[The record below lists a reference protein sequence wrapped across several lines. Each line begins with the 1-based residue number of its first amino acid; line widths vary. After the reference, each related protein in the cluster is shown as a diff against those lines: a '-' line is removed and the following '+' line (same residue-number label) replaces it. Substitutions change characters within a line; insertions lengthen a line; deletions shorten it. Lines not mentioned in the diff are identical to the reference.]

1 MFKVVSRN
9 TLKNDILNIY
19 DNEREKALKTMDK
32 NGSRIA
38 ITTDMWISSNK
49 KRGFMVITAHYI
61 YHIWTL
67 QNWVL
72 R

>member
-32 NGSRIA
+32 NGS
-38 ITTDMWISSNK
+38 
-49 KRGFMVITAHYI
+49 
-61 YHIWTL
+61 
-67 QNWVL
+67 
-72 R
+72 

>member
-19 DNEREKALKTMDK
+19 DNEREKVLKTMDK

-38 ITTDMWISSNK
+38 ITIDM
-49 KRGFMVITAHYI
+49 
-61 YHIWTL
+61 
-67 QNWVL
+67 
-72 R
+72 